1 MKNDYKIPCS
11 FIKTTLY
18 IIQSFSFSLN
28 YRVSKENIIPICWHF
43 TNSSPSHMSLKI
55 SFKVYCYNF
64 FGNFNIKMQMLDCKI
79 RVLWIIFLWFFQGV
93 LIKFSVCVFLP
104 SIICV
109 FSVLCLLFNEL
120 WKFTPHLTL
129 FFFYYWDVILKILL
143 FCSHKIDEIL

>member
-18 IIQSFSFSLN
+18 IIQSFSFPLN

-43 TNSSPSHMSLKI
+43 THSSPSHMSLKI

-93 LIKFSVCVFLP
+93 LIKFSVCVFTP

-109 FSVLCLLFNEL
+109 VLLCLVFVVQ
-120 WKFTPHLTL
+120 WIVKIHPHLT
-129 FFFYYWDVILKILL
+129 FFFLL
-143 FCSHKIDEIL
+143 LRCYFKDFVVLFA